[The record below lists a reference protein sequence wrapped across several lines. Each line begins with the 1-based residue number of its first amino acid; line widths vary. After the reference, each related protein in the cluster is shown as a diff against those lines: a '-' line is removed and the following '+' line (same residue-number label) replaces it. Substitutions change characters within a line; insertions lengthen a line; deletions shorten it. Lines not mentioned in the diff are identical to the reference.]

1 MADDKTSRKQIILKE
16 AARLFREKGYIASNL
31 RELAKRAGIQ
41 GGSLYHHFGSK
52 QDILFQLMD
61 NTMTDMVTSLS
72 TLLAET
78 TDPEEKLR
86 RLLRFHISY
95 TVCGPDETYITDDE
109 LRNLNADNYL
119 QIIAKRDAY
128 QKLFEEVFQGGCQQ
142 KGWMV
147 VDYKLVARAAIQ
159 MGTGVASWYR
169 PGGPMSIDQISEHYA
184 ELLCRGLLPRKA
196 D

>member
-72 TLLAET
+72 ILLAET

>member
-1 MADDKTSRKQIILKE
+1 MADDKASRKQIILKE

-41 GGSLYHHFGSK
+41 GGSIYHHFSSK

-72 TLLAET
+72 AVLAGT
-78 TDPEEKLR
+78 DDPEEKLR

-95 TVCGPDETYITDDE
+95 TICGPDETYITEDE

-128 QKLFEEVFQGGCQQ
+128 QKLFEEVFLAGYQQ
-142 KGWMV
+142 QGWMV
-147 VDYKLVARAAIQ
+147 VDPKLMARAAIQ
-159 MGTGVASWYR
+159 MGTGVASWYK
-169 PGGPMSIDQISEHYA
+169 PEGPMSIDQISTYYA
-184 ELLCRGLLPRKA
+184 ELLCKGLLPRNA
-196 D
+196 G

>member
-78 TDPEEKLR
+78 NDPEEKLR

-142 KGWMV
+142 KDWMV

-169 PGGPMSIDQISEHYA
+169 SGGPMSIDQISEHYA

>member
-109 LRNLNADNYL
+109 LRNLNAVNYL

-128 QKLFEEVFQGGCQQ
+128 QKLFEEVFQDGCQQ